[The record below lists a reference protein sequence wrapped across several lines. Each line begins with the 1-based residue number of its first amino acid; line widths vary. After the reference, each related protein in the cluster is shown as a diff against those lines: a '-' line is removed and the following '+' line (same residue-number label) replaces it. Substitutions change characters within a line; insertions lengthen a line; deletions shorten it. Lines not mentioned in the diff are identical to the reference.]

1 MPLYAMLTIASNYII
16 PGHVAATKFGNE
28 TNYQMP
34 NCHIAIKQP
43 LPFSDITLALTQDQ
57 RHQTNC

>member
-1 MPLYAMLTIASNYII
+1 LTIASNYII